1 MNFNKMNFKKIIDT
15 LAMMLLLLWVFV
27 GITQKSYLTLFAA
40 VSISIYGIF
49 KISKADRY
57 NMDK

>member
-40 VSISIYGIF
+40 VSIFIYGIF